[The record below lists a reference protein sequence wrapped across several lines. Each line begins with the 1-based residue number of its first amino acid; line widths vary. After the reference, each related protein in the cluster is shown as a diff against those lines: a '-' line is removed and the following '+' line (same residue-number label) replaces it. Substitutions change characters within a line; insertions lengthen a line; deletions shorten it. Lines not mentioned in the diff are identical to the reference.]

1 MTNSS
6 LLLTFLYVAIALLLL
21 VLCLATAWK
30 RSLKILMIVV
40 VTVSYFAAN
49 YTFEDMLG
57 WPTPRMLP
65 EKFAIVS
72 AVIEEPNKERGID
85 GAIYL
90 WVTPLDSNRPVTTP
104 RAYKLPY
111 MRALHEKINEGM
123 KKGKMGISQMGTAE
137 PKSGLGKGPSW
148 LNPGKDEQEI
158 KILDVPAPQ
167 VPEK

>member
-1 MTNSS
+1 MTLTLIIAFAIFVFLFSLAIVFSGWPRWLKGMLTLGVAAFYFYGYQAVFS
-6 LLLTFLYVAIALLLL
+6 LLGNPSVDPVPPRFLLIAAVVEEPRPKYEGAVYLWLT
-21 VLCLATAWK
+21 
-30 RSLKILMIVV
+30 
-40 VTVSYFAAN
+40 
-49 YTFEDMLG
+49 
-57 WPTPRMLP
+57 P
-65 EKFAIVS
+65 
-72 AVIEEPNKERGID
+72 IEEGKQALE
-85 GAIYL
+85 
-90 WVTPLDSNRPVTTP
+90 P